1 MNTISI
7 RAPSFAPDII
17 ALFEELKKYVKVL
30 PDEEL
35 EKLEDDDFNL
45 QLALRH
51 NDDLFWRESY
61 EDYGMTEDD
70 LCDLV
75 IESVQKYLISKTE
88 DEKIKKAERLLEY
101 LTLEYAKIPNLPY
114 NPKYLKKLLE
124 EFVETHWP
132 LLGILSTIP
141 KPIIVLNQIPN
152 STRFQKPQDFWN
164 DIRKCIENYR
174 KQLFEK
180 TFGETL

>member
-1 MNTISI
+1 MSTIAI
-7 RAPSFAPDII
+7 HAPCFAPDIV
-17 ALFEELKKYVKVL
+17 ALFEELKKYVQVL
-30 PDEEL
+30 PDEKL
-35 EKLEDDDFNL
+35 EELEDDDFNL

-51 NDDLFWRESY
+51 TDDQLWRESY

-75 IESVQKYLISKTE
+75 IESVRKYLISHMK
-88 DEKIKKAERLLEY
+88 DDKIQNAERLLER
-101 LTLEYAKIPNLPY
+101 LAFEYAKIPNLPF

-132 LLGILSTIP
+132 LLGILATIP
-141 KPIIVLNQIPN
+141 KPIIVLEKIPN
-152 STRFQKPQDFWN
+152 SSQFQKPQNFW
-164 DIRKCIENYR
+164 DDSRKCIENYR

>member
-1 MNTISI
+1 MSTAII
-7 RAPSFAPDII
+7 LAPGFAPDIV
-17 ALFEELKKYVKVL
+17 ALFEELRKYMKVL
-30 PDEEL
+30 SDEEL
-35 EKLEDDDFNL
+35 EALEDDDFNL

-51 NDDLFWRESY
+51 NDNDFWRESY
-61 EDYGMTEDD
+61 EDYGTTEDD

-75 IESVQKYLISKTE
+75 IASVRKYLISKMK
-88 DEKIKKAERLLEY
+88 DDKIQNAERLLDY
-101 LTLEYAKIPNLPY
+101 LTLEYAKIPKLPY

-132 LLGILSTIP
+132 LLGILATIP
-141 KPIIVLNQIPN
+141 KPIIVLDKIPN
-152 STRFQKPQDFWN
+152 STHFQKPQNFWD

-174 KQLFEK
+174 RQLFEK